1 MRVPETPPNALGRG
15 SRFWQMI
22 LEKSSDS
29 AAVLKQLQDH
39 LVSAIA
45 DCRKCRVRIAD
56 RVRNVTAIEF
66 QNRGVVEKVG
76 VVTVRIVTGDPFVT
90 RKSQL
95 SPGLAGAFSLLGQL
109 LAPPQIRRP
118 SSAVATSREDHR
130 SPFSAHGVLTAL

>member
-1 MRVPETPPNALGRG
+1 MCFPNGALQPSHCPYMRVPETPPNALGRG

-45 DCRKCRVRIAD
+45 DCRKRRVRIAD

-66 QNRGVVEKVG
+66 QNRVRCEGSGCPLPSESSR
-76 VVTVRIVTGDPFVT
+76 VTLRDTHIP
-90 RKSQL
+90 
-95 SPGLAGAFSLLGQL
+95 A
-109 LAPPQIRRP
+109 
-118 SSAVATSREDHR
+118 
-130 SPFSAHGVLTAL
+130 